1 MGSVVASDKRKWAR
15 RALGLSFV
23 LLVLAL
29 VSLYRAYPDYLEA
42 SDPESNNLVKVKP
55 GESSEF
61 QISED
66 TVLTALRLAE
76 GGDPPADLRLVD
88 EEGAEIPGR
97 SPVVRIDRVGSD
109 EETLYSPVRI
119 FESVA
124 EGRYSLYNDAESS
137 NLWLVDDGALAEAI
151 DGNVWIYVFYFSCC
165 LGSPMG
171 IIGIILV
178 IMAWADRRKAPDQF
192 LLVQDG
198 SVIFTNID
206 EIGSVNEMREDIN
219 QEVSEGVPS
228 PFVGEVKTLP
238 NEPKEDKEED
248 SSNWKSWDE
257 G

>member
-1 MGSVVASDKRKWAR
+1 
-15 RALGLSFV
+15 
-23 LLVLAL
+23 
-29 VSLYRAYPDYLEA
+29 
-42 SDPESNNLVKVKP
+42 
-55 GESSEF
+55 
-61 QISED
+61 
-66 TVLTALRLAE
+66 
-76 GGDPPADLRLVD
+76 
-88 EEGAEIPGR
+88 
-97 SPVVRIDRVGSD
+97 
-109 EETLYSPVRI
+109 VRI